1 MKLKDK
7 VIIVTGAGRGMG
19 RVAAIA
25 LAANGAKVAVVSE
38 VESEINSVAEEIK
51 SKNYKAIP
59 IVTDISNDL
68 QVKSM
73 VKKVNEEFG
82 IIDVLINNAA
92 VNPIGKL
99 RDTKTEDWDLCMA
112 VNLRGMFLCTREVIG
127 PMMERKSGKI
137 INVSSRAGREGFEN
151 FTAYCTSKYGVIGFT
166 ESLAMEMAK
175 YNVYVN
181 AVCPDRVITK
191 MSLSVAPD
199 ADHSRWM
206 KPEDLADLYVFLAS
220 DESRSVNGA
229 SIYAYGF
236 AGFGSSVLEQNL

>member
-1 MKLKDK
+1 MKLQDK

-19 RVAAIA
+19 RAASIA
-25 LAANGAKVAVVSE
+25 LAANGAKVAIISD
-38 VESEINSVAEEIK
+38 VESEVNSVTDEIK
-51 SKNYKAIP
+51 SKNNKAIP
-59 IVTDISNDL
+59 VVTDISNEE

-73 VKKVNEEFG
+73 VKKVNKEFG
-82 IIDVLINNAA
+82 VVDVLINNAA
-92 VNPIGKL
+92 VNPVGKL
-99 RDTKTEDWDLCMA
+99 ADTKTEDWDLCMA

-127 PMMERKSGKI
+127 QMMQRRSGKI

-151 FTAYCTSKYGVIGFT
+151 FTAYCTSKYGIIGFT
-166 ESLAMEMAK
+166 ESLAMEMSK

-220 DESRSVNGA
+220 DESKSVNGA
-229 SIYAYGF
+229 IIYAYGF